1 MELELYAAIA
11 LQALIIGT
19 LLKPILEEGSSE
31 NRAQRWLRALE
42 LFGILCLGVSLFAF
56 SMAMY
61 ISDFRDFGLILT
73 LVLLPLGVI
82 VMIISYCWSLKAN

>member
-19 LLKPILEEGSSE
+19 LLKPILEEGSSK

-61 ISDFRDFGLILT
+61 ISDFRDVGLILT

>member
-19 LLKPILEEGSSE
+19 LLKPILEEGSSK

-73 LVLLPLGVI
+73 W
-82 VMIISYCWSLKAN
+82 YCCRWGSL

>member
-19 LLKPILEEGSSE
+19 LLKPILEEGSSK

>member
-19 LLKPILEEGSSE
+19 LLKPILEEGSSK

-56 SMAMY
+56 SMAIY

-73 LVLLPLGVI
+73 LVLLPLGGI

>member
-1 MELELYAAIA
+1 MALELYAAIA
-11 LQALIIGT
+11 LQALIIGI
-19 LLKPILEEGSSE
+19 LLKPILEEGPSK

-61 ISDFRDFGLILT
+61 ISDFRDVGLILT
-73 LVLLPLGVI
+73 LVLLPLGGI